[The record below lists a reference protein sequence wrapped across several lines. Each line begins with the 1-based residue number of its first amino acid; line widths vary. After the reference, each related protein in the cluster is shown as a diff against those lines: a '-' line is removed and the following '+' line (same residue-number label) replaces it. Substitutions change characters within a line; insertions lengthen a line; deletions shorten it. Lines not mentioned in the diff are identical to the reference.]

1 MTGYPSDLRPDTAA
15 TRVDPGRYRIELSD
29 RWNYLYP
36 SGGVVVTA
44 ALRAAEAELADPSL
58 KLASTTTVFCT
69 PINAGALDAEVV
81 VLRKGKATAQVRIT
95 LRAAPR
101 VTDPSAPASSPA
113 GSAPG
118 EIAAETQATFC
129 RDRSGPDVIGARFPA
144 DIAMP
149 DAYADADDGNAVN
162 PHGRF
167 GFYKN
172 YDCKIA
178 RGGRYWLPDFAA
190 GPPRYARW
198 FRYRVPQVTAAGAGK
213 TLDRLALPPIADTM
227 PTALLEAIGPSSYRF
242 YAPSLDLTLHV
253 VDDTEREW
261 LLVQSY
267 CRRAR
272 VGWATAEVE
281 VWDDTKRLI
290 AYGTQAMYLH
300 RLGGDPPTI
309 DASCR

>member
-1 MTGYPSDLRPDTAA
+1 MTEAVTTTGYPSDLQVDTAA
-15 TRVDPGRYRIELSD
+15 KPTGPGRWRIELPD

-44 ALRAAEAELADPSL
+44 ALRAVEAELAEPAL
-58 KLASTTTVFCT
+58 KLASTTTVFCA
-69 PINAGALDAEVV
+69 PITAGALDAEVV
-81 VLRKGKATAQVRIT
+81 ILRKGKATAQVRIT
-95 LRAAPR
+95 LRAGATP
-101 VTDPSAPASSPA
+101 D
-113 GSAPG
+113 

-129 RDRSGPDVIGARFPA
+129 RDRAGPDVIGAQFPA
-144 DIAMP
+144 GIAMP
-149 DAYADADDGNAVN
+149 DACIDADDGHQVN

-172 YDCKIA
+172 YDCKLA
-178 RGGRYWLPDFAA
+178 RGGRYWLPDFTA

-198 FRYRVPQVTAAGAGK
+198 FRYRVPQVTGGV
-213 TLDRLALPPIADTM
+213 LDRLALPPVADTM
-227 PTALLEAIGPSSYRF
+227 PTSLLEAIGPSSYRF

-253 VDDTEREW
+253 VDDTDREW

-281 VWDDTKRLI
+281 VWDDRQRLV

-309 DASCR
+309 DASRR